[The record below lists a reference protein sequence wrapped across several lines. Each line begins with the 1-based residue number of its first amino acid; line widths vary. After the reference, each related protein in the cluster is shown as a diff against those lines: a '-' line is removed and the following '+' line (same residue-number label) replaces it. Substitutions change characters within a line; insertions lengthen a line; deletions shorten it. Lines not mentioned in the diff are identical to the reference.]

1 MQEDFLHYVWKFKQF
16 DILNIVTTIGES
28 LNIINSGQ
36 HNINSGPDFFNAK
49 LEINDQLWAGNV
61 EVHVKSS
68 DWYMHNHETDHAYD
82 NVILH
87 VVWEHDVEVLRKDET
102 EIPTLVLKDIVNASA
117 LKSYQNLF
125 RKSDTWINCE
135 NQVSTVDDFVIN
147 NWNERLYIERLQ
159 QKASLIEERFKFT
172 NGNWEAVL
180 FQLLAKNFGLK
191 VNGDAFL
198 QLAQQIDFSI
208 VRKLQH
214 KPLSLEALLFGQ
226 ANLLESDIQDVYYLK
241 LKEEYSYLKKKF
253 RLSESQVN
261 FQFFRLR
268 PNNFPTIRLSQFINL
283 YVKFQSVF
291 IEVIQLKQLKDMY
304 AFFEV
309 GANDY
314 WQNHYTFGKNSTK
327 SVKKLTKSF
336 IDLLVINTIVPI
348 QFSYQKYIGKPNTEA
363 LLELV
368 QQLKAEKNSIA
379 DKFGTLIKVKK
390 TALESQAF
398 LQLKTNYCVKNKCLQ
413 CAIGNAVLQQNV

>member
-102 EIPTLVLKDIVNASA
+102 EIPTLVLKDIVNTSA

-147 NWNERLYIERLQ
+147 NWNERLYVERLQ

>member
-147 NWNERLYIERLQ
+147 NWNERLYVERLQ

>member
-28 LNIINSGQ
+28 LDIINSGQ

-291 IEVIQLKQLKDMY
+291 IEVIQLKQSKDMY

-348 QFSYQKYIGKPNTEA
+348 QFSYQKYIGKPNIEA